1 MSRAT
6 LGSRDLRSHSVAR
19 TYTQPTFCTTT
30 KKKVRKKIIII
41 KVRGKNT
48 GKKNGKKYWGKNT
61 GKSHVTSGFVSSGQA
76 CAMVRF
82 SGSSSS
88 NK

>member
-1 MSRAT
+1 MTYSDGLWKMCRAT

-30 KKKVRKKIIII
+30 KKKVREKIMII

-48 GKKNGKKYWGKNT
+48 GKKNGNKYY
-61 GKSHVTSGFVSSGQA
+61 SQSS
-76 CAMVRF
+76 
-82 SGSSSS
+82 
-88 NK
+88 

>member
-1 MSRAT
+1 MTYCDGLWKMSRAT

-30 KKKVRKKIIII
+30 KKKVREKIIII

-48 GKKNGKKYWGKNT
+48 GKKNGKNT
-61 GKSHVTSGFVSSGQA
+61 THSLRRNLVWT
-76 CAMVRF
+76 
-82 SGSSSS
+82 
-88 NK
+88 